1 MRIEAT
7 HTHRLAH
14 LLEARHRDRETQYVA
29 FHIRAGRGIEEAKES
44 TVPATPVLIDG
55 LRNGCATSRAKRR
68 GDGSGE
74 LLSKKRPRDQAG
86 QDIRGSEEQKP
97 FHILEGSKPVDSR
110 EMDILLGR
118 PLYIYLLDAFQ
129 NHLGCLLIS
138 FFQGNEIRYMFRHG
152 SESGI
157 EFPTSATDAFSAH
170 ADNLSVPYGGK
181 RFKQATLRLP

>member
-68 GDGSGE
+68 GDGLGRVIVE
-74 LLSKKRPRDQAG
+74 KRPRDQAG

-118 PLYIYLLDAFQ
+118 P
-129 NHLGCLLIS
+129 
-138 FFQGNEIRYMFRHG
+138 
-152 SESGI
+152 
-157 EFPTSATDAFSAH
+157 
-170 ADNLSVPYGGK
+170 
-181 RFKQATLRLP
+181 